1 MDTAVVSLVAFTVRF
16 KLLYGEDG
24 GGGDNGV
31 DGQGGGDGGEDVKG
45 VEMETIPFT
54 RVLDGIHP

>member
-1 MDTAVVSLVAFTVRF
+1 MDTADISLMAFTVRF
-16 KLLYGEDG
+16 KLLYGGDG

-45 VEMETIPFT
+45 VETIPFN
-54 RVLDGIHP
+54 RV

>member
-1 MDTAVVSLVAFTVRF
+1 MDTAVVSLMMRF

-31 DGQGGGDGGEDVKG
+31 DGQGGGDGGEDVKRG
-45 VEMETIPFT
+45 GDHSIY
-54 RVLDGIHP
+54 

>member
-16 KLLYGEDG
+16 KLLYGGDG

-45 VEMETIPFT
+45 VETIPFT

>member
-1 MDTAVVSLVAFTVRF
+1 MRKHVDTAVVWLMALTVRF

-45 VEMETIPFT
+45 VETIPFT
-54 RVLDGIHP
+54 RV